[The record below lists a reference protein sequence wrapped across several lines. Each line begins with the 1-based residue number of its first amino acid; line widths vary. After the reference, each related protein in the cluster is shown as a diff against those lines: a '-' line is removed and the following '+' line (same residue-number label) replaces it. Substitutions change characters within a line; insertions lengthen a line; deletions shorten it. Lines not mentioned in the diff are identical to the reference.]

1 MICSECSG
9 NGFIKIL
16 GASPN
21 NQETEIN
28 CPTCEGD
35 GELPDT
41 PAAKHCPACGE
52 PIAADRDW
60 CDEHKGAALV
70 GESLG

>member
-1 MICSECSG
+1 MICPECDG
-9 NGFIKIL
+9 KGLIRIPGQNPLENEK
-16 GASPN
+16 
-21 NQETEIN
+21 EIT

-52 PIAADRDW
+52 PIAANRDW
-60 CDEHKGAALV
+60 CDEHKGTALV

>member
-1 MICSECSG
+1 MICPECNG
-9 NGFIKIL
+9 NGYIRIPGK
-16 GASPN
+16 
-21 NQETEIN
+21 EIN

-52 PIAADRDW
+52 PISEGQDW
-60 CDEHKGAALV
+60 CNEHKGAAFV
-70 GESLG
+70 SDRI